1 MKLKTKCSCGGNIE
15 IITYREDEE
24 ESPNYNRICVSHG
37 ICLSCDKK
45 EIMSNESVEEY
56 KMMGLIY

>member
-15 IITYREDEE
+15 IITYREDDE

-37 ICLSCDKK
+37 ECLYCGKK

-56 KMMGLIY
+56 KKF